1 MSMWAITTY
10 FNPAGY
16 RTRMLNY
23 QLFRNRLQI
32 PLLTVEH
39 SVDGRFDLDSN
50 AADVLIQLVGGDSM
64 WQKERLLNVALDA
77 LPADCDAVAW
87 LDCDVVI
94 DGDWPRR
101 AADELERSVLVQPF
115 SRAREVREGQF
126 DSVAQHSPVRPSFA
140 YRYVEGHL
148 TEDHLGRWRDGVDP
162 VPLHCGYAWVAR
174 TETMR
179 RHRFYDAS
187 ILGGGTRELATAAIG
202 RLDHLVACRPRSR
215 HQLEHVL
222 AWARPF
228 AAYVNTA
235 IGYVDTDAYHLW
247 HGAVANRGYGTRY
260 RILADLGFDPARDIA
275 VDRGCWRWASD
286 KPALHRRVSDYF
298 RSRDEDG

>member
-10 FNPAGY
+10 FNPVGY
-16 RTRMLNY
+16 RTRAENY
-23 QLFRNRLQI
+23 RLFRKGLQV
-32 PLLTVEH
+32 PLVTVEH
-39 SVDGRFDLDSN
+39 SVDGRFDLDPD
-50 AADVLIQLVGGDSM
+50 AADILIQRVGGDSL

-94 DGDWPRR
+94 DDDAWPRR
-101 AADELERSVLVQPF
+101 AERELDRNVLVQPF
-115 SRAREVREGQF
+115 SRACEVRGEQLG
-126 DSVAQHSPVRPSFA
+126 STVRPSFA
-140 YRYVEGHL
+140 YRYVEGPL
-148 TEDHLGRWRDGVDP
+148 TEDHLGRWRDGTDP

-187 ILGGGTRELATAAIG
+187 ILGGGTRELATAAIA
-202 RLDHLVACRPRSR
+202 RIDHLVACRPRSR
-215 HQLEHVL
+215 FQLEHLL

-228 AAYVNTA
+228 AAGVNKA
-235 IGYVDTDAYHLW
+235 IGYVDGDAYHMW
-247 HGAVANRGYGTRY
+247 HGDVANRGYGSRY
-260 RILADLGFDPARDIA
+260 RILADFGFDPARDIA

-286 KPALHRRVSDYF
+286 KPQLHREVSNYF
-298 RSRDEDG
+298 RGRNEDG